1 MEEDIQ
7 TEDAPVEQVEEKTTL
22 TFGQGHEDTQ
32 IASEDGQVE
41 QSVSNWNE
49 DKRFSEHW
57 GEDPNRMYESLRFH
71 EKKQGD
77 YDKQIGDYKEQVE
90 GLNKYKDDYTSLEK
104 LFDHPE
110 IGNELL
116 GVINKYQ
123 QPQQQPTQ
131 QGQPQQQD
139 QVYTQ
144 LQNQVNDFGKWKE
157 QLTQQ
162 ALTQYNQQQETQQL
176 TDIDKF
182 AQQYGI
188 NYDRDDFLKAGK
200 AKNLEPQNWGDYFK
214 AQAVDVAMKSAANR
228 AAESALT
235 NKSSIPGTMPNSSKS
250 SGSDSGLTTRQMLE
264 RALG

>member
-1 MEEDIQ
+1 MEDIQ
-7 TEDAPVEQVEEKTTL
+7 NEDAVEQVEEKTTL
-22 TFGQGHEDTQ
+22 TFGQGEQDTQ
-32 IASEDGQVE
+32 SASEDGQVE

-49 DKRFSEHW
+49 DKRYKEHW
-57 GEDPNRMYESLRFH
+57 GEDPNKMYESLRFH

-77 YDKQIGDYKEQVE
+77 YDKQINEYKEQVE
-90 GLNKYKDDYTSLEK
+90 GLNKYKDDYNALEK

-123 QPQQQPTQ
+123 QPQQTQ
-131 QGQPQQQD
+131 QVQPQQQD
-139 QVYTQ
+139 QLYAQ
-144 LQNQVNDFGKWKE
+144 LQNQVNDFSKWKE

-162 ALTQYNQQQETQQL
+162 AVAQHVQQQEQQQL
-176 TDIDKF
+176 TQIDEF
-182 AQQYGI
+182 AKQYRI
-188 NYDRDDFLKAGK
+188 NYDRDDFLKAAK

-235 NKSSIPGTMPNSSKS
+235 NKSSIPGTLPNTTKS
-250 SGSDSGLTTRQMLE
+250 LGADSGLSLRQQLE
-264 RALG
+264 SVL

>member
-1 MEEDIQ
+1 MGEDIQ
-7 TEDAPVEQVEEKTTL
+7 TEDAPVEQVSEKTTL
-22 TFGQGHEDTQ
+22 TFGQGTEDTQ
-32 IASEDGQVE
+32 TASEDGQVE

-49 DKRFSEHW
+49 DKRFKEHW
-57 GEDPNRMYESLRFH
+57 GEDPNKMYESLRFH
-71 EKKQGD
+71 EKKQGE
-77 YDKQIGDYKEQVE
+77 YDKQLNEYKEQVE
-90 GLNKYKDDYTSLEK
+90 SLNKYKDDYTSLEK

-123 QPQQQPTQ
+123 QPQQSTQ

-139 QVYTQ
+139 QMYAQ

-162 ALTQYNQQQETQQL
+162 ALQQYNQQQEQQQL
-176 TDIDKF
+176 NDIDQF

-188 NYDRDDFLKAGK
+188 NYDREDFLKAAK

-235 NKSSIPGTMPNSSKS
+235 NKSSIPGTLPNSSKS
-250 SGSDSGLTTRQMLE
+250 SGSDSGLSTRQLLE